1 MKRGGKRVSAILLGA
16 GRSKRMG
23 QDKLMLPWGEKTVI
37 GHCLDTLLH
46 SELEEVR
53 VVLSGKSKAMIDRL
67 QGYPAV
73 LRKRIRFVRNPRP
86 GKGMSSSIRFGLQ
99 NLDPRIE
106 GVLIALGDQPLLKKR
121 TVNALIRAFPPG
133 EGKIIVPFYSGKRG
147 NPVLLDRSYIR
158 ELMELR
164 GDVGGRS
171 VIDNHPDRII
181 RVRTRSEAVLRDV
194 DTWEE
199 YRTLKAI
206 VERKRDAKG

>member
-1 MKRGGKRVSAILLGA
+1 MKKGGKRVSAILLGA

-23 QDKLMLPWGEKTVI
+23 QDKLMLPWGEETVI

-46 SELEEVR
+46 SELEEIC
-53 VVLSGKSKAMIDRL
+53 VVLSGRSRAIRDRL
-67 QGYPAV
+67 KEYPAI
-73 LRKRIRFVRNPRP
+73 LRRRIRLVRNPCP
-86 GKGMSSSIRFGLQ
+86 GKGMSSSIRLGLQ
-99 NLDPRIE
+99 DLHSKIE

-133 EGKIIVPFYSGKRG
+133 EGRIIVPFYSGRRG

-158 ELMELR
+158 ELLQLR

-181 RVRTRSEAVLRDV
+181 RVRTRSEAVLRDI

-206 VERKRDAKG
+206 GERKGNAKG